1 MKVLAPFLKIIDYY
15 AGSHSTLFVFMRL
28 KFTKFLSH
36 CIESR
41 LDIWTSMM
49 KCFVWYVVII
59 LHIFNAC
66 AICLNYGQLTHNIL
80 NCLSITPPT
89 LNNLFLFLIH
99 VYHF

>member
-15 AGSHSTLFVFMRL
+15 AGSHSTLFVFMRF

-49 KCFVWYVVII
+49 KCFFWYVVII
-59 LHIFNAC
+59 LHIFNSC
-66 AICLNYGQLTHNIL
+66 AICLNYVELTDNIL
-80 NCLSITPPT
+80 DVLSRTRPSGC
-89 LNNLFLFLIH
+89 NLLL
-99 VYHF
+99 VLSQV